1 MRKLRKRS
9 YLLLLLPGLHLGL
22 CLAIGLGLLSTQAST
37 HAGGWSWFPIFLL
50 DFPAS
55 MLLLRVAAAINQ
67 PAVVFTIGG
76 RLWWL
81 LISLIIGGIYS
92 LLASLFRRKPA
103 QSRANAP
110 RIQ

>member
-1 MRKLRKRS
+1 
-9 YLLLLLPGLHLGL
+9 LHLGL

-76 RLWWL
+76 TLWWL
-81 LISLIIGGIYS
+81 LISLLVGGIFS
-92 LLASLFRRKPA
+92 LLASLFRRKRS
-103 QSRANAP
+103 QSRATAP